1 MSNHSRD
8 DQDPTETIDLYR
20 LSLDDVSQTGSFVL
34 QNVEGTDLGKLL
46 SALPIPVV
54 LITMPDAL
62 VRFLNPAAGEFLS
75 EFSIAVGESLF
86 NLIKLD
92 VKNIQRALNR
102 VFVTRRQQRLETWL
116 VAGEKSKW
124 VRIHLRS
131 LRLSSERLTLVLL
144 EDLTHEKKA
153 LAQKTVELKRQN
165 LLLQAEVVQKRKTE
179 SKLRQAWGGC
189 IRALAKMS
197 EMKDPHTAGHQR
209 RVAAIASAIAE
220 KMGMKEQERNF
231 IAIAAEVHD
240 IGKLSAPVELL
251 SKPSALSEAE
261 FRILKEHPRTG
272 YEILEEARIPRSIA
286 EAVLQHHERINGE
299 GYPQGLKG
307 HSIGLGARIIGVADV
322 VEAMCSQRTY
332 RPARGINEA
341 AKEISKNRGIL
352 YDANV
357 VDACMKVLMG
367 GFRFR

>member
-1 MSNHSRD
+1 MPDYSRE
-8 DQDPTETIDLYR
+8 DQDPTETIDLDR

-34 QNVEGTDLGKLL
+34 QSMERTDLGKLL

-62 VRFLNPAAGEFLS
+62 IRFLNPTAGQFL
-75 EFSIAVGESLF
+75 EDFSLAMGDSLF

-102 VFVTRRQQRLETWL
+102 VFVTRKQQRLEAWL
-116 VAGEKSKW
+116 ADGEKSKW

-131 LRLSSERLTLVLL
+131 LRLSSERLALVLL
-144 EDLTHEKKA
+144 EDLTHEKEA
-153 LAQKTVELKRQN
+153 LAQKTTELKKQN
-165 LLLQAEVVQKRKTE
+165 HLLKAEVVQRRKIE

-189 IRALAKMS
+189 IKALAKMS

-209 RVAAIASAIAE
+209 RVASIATAIAE

-251 SKPSALSEAE
+251 SKPSGLSEAE
-261 FRILKEHPRTG
+261 FGILKEHPRTG
-272 YEILEEARIPRSIA
+272 FEILEEARLPRTIA

-307 HSIGLGARIIGVADV
+307 YNIGLGARIIGVADV
-322 VEAMCSQRTY
+322 VEAMCSQRAY

-341 AKEISKNRGIL
+341 AKEISRNRGIL
-352 YDANV
+352 YDAKV
-357 VDACMKVLMG
+357 VDACIKVLMG
-367 GFRFR
+367 GFRFH